1 MLLSFKDA
9 LGKAV
14 QKHSLVGVRGGGDG
28 TRGGGDGVRGS
39 SATTAAGVDATASSC
54 GEQHGTAPSE
64 ATAMD
69 EETAM
74 ECGGDG
80 GGGGASS
87 SDGRQ
92 AARAMGIDVD
102 ELEVRVASETS
113 ARLATLEGESVGV
126 KKPRRRAK
134 GQKTHNQKETARHAR
149 ERDGAGN

>member
-1 MLLSFKDA
+1 
-9 LGKAV
+9 
-14 QKHSLVGVRGGGDG
+14 
-28 TRGGGDGVRGS
+28 
-39 SATTAAGVDATASSC
+39 
-54 GEQHGTAPSE
+54 
-64 ATAMD
+64 MD

-126 KKPRRRAK
+126 KKLQRRAK
-134 GQKTHNQKETARHAR
+134 GRKTADQRAAARRRNQDDNGGG
-149 ERDGAGN
+149 DGGDVEGR

>member
-1 MLLSFKDA
+1 
-9 LGKAV
+9 
-14 QKHSLVGVRGGGDG
+14 
-28 TRGGGDGVRGS
+28 
-39 SATTAAGVDATASSC
+39 
-54 GEQHGTAPSE
+54 
-64 ATAMD
+64 MD

-92 AARAMGIDVD
+92 AARAMGVDVD
-102 ELEVRVASETS
+102 ELEVRVASATS

-134 GQKTHNQKETARHAR
+134 GEKTGNQRDVARRALK
-149 ERDGAGN
+149 AGDK